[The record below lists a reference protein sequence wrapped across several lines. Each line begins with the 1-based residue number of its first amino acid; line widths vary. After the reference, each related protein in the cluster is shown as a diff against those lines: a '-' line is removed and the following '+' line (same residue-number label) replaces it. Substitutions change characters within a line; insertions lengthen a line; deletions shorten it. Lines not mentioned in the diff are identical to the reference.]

1 VCVYVFAQAV
11 MIVSG
16 CSCMFHAFIDILHI
30 DCVVVGRCVIVAWCR
45 AWGCSVF
52 THWPTYCDS
61 GEKGRI

>member
-1 VCVYVFAQAV
+1 
-11 MIVSG
+11 
-16 CSCMFHAFIDILHI
+16 MFHAFIDILHI